1 MITRDNIWQ
10 QIRIGLKE
18 FERSQRMTENV
29 MERIRKLDSEDDIK
43 KTPVANKRG
52 N

>member
-1 MITRDNIWQ
+1 VITKDNIWK
-10 QIRIGLKE
+10 QICIGLKE
-18 FERSQRMTENV
+18 FERSQRITESV
-29 MERIRKLDSEDDIK
+29 MERIRKLESEVEIK